1 MVVIRGEHIF
11 QTPCAI
17 CHEKHNSSTLEQL
30 KRIREFLSRHDLTE
44 VVKSNGV
51 YIMAAFIHSTHH
63 HCSYGL
69 HCAELSAIT
78 HEANNIV
85 REIENNVI
93 AYVQM
98 ANKGELQ
105 ELLLLLQGYFPQV
118 YVAVERYW
126 YSYHRKE
133 F

>member
-1 MVVIRGEHIF
+1 MFH
-11 QTPCAI
+11 TPCMI
-17 CHEKHNSSTLEQL
+17 CHEKHNSSTVEQL
-30 KRIREFLSRHDLTE
+30 KRIREFLSRYDLTE
-44 VVKSNGV
+44 VVKPNGV
-51 YIMAAFIHSTHH
+51 YIMAAFMNSTHH

-69 HCAELSAIT
+69 HCTELSAMT
-78 HEANNIV
+78 HEANNII

-93 AYVQM
+93 AYVQT
-98 ANKGELQ
+98 ADRGELQ
-105 ELLLLLQGYFPQV
+105 ELLLLLQGYFPQA